1 MGTHVCQCKP
11 EEVEAEASSY
21 MHLICCLLFGPHC
34 NRHFTLNMD
43 QTPVYFFMSTKKT
56 LEFVG
61 KKTIH
66 ICTST
71 NNTRQATMAATIVGG
86 GMLCPEL

>member
-1 MGTHVCQCKP
+1 
-11 EEVEAEASSY
+11 
-21 MHLICCLLFGPHC
+21 
-34 NRHFTLNMD
+34 MD